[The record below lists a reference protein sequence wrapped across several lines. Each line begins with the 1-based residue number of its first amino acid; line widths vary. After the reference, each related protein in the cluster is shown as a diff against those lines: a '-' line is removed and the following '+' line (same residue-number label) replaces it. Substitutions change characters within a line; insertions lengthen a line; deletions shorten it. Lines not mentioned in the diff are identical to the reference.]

1 MRFIIFLIRNVYVGI
16 FPLSDIIPGNDYT
29 RFRSLNVTPNARP
42 RGTEYFNYV
51 VTVIIMYHVL
61 VGTEFQNNHDNH
73 ECDCEASSK
82 ICPAGFYNVYTAQL
96 LPLITNETLIN
107 YVN

>member
-16 FPLSDIIPGNDYT
+16 FPLFDIIPGNDYT